1 MNQQLTILVVDD
13 EPRMVDEIE
22 EFLQAQKFNVLTAY
36 NPDQALEIMK
46 NNTVD
51 IAILD
56 IRLPGMSG
64 IELLQK
70 LKKIQPLVEVI
81 MISGHGD
88 MSTVI
93 DAMRQGAV
101 DYFPKPFRLTEI
113 YKAIVRTQRFIHLT
127 EELQTVKTNRDVLSK
142 MLLDHIGVQLIGN
155 SSAVKDL
162 IGMMSRVAQ
171 TPSTSVLIMGE
182 SGTGKELVAHG
193 IHYLSKRSTNKFY
206 SVNCSAIPETL
217 FESEFFGH
225 KKGAFTGADSEK
237 QGWFEIADKGTLFL
251 DEISDLPLI
260 QQAKLLR
267 VLEEKKVSKL
277 GSRQINNVDVRVIA
291 ASNKDLELMV
301 DEQKFRSDLFHRL
314 GIFIIKIPPLREHK
328 EDIPILVEYYLK
340 RTANNMEKNVNKV
353 HPKVIELLKS
363 YSFPGNIRELR
374 NIIERAVIY
383 CDGDVLTTD
392 HIQLSWS
399 KKMDQSPVFPSNHS
413 ENTSE
418 NGLNLEENEMEL
430 ISKAMELA
438 ESNKAKAAMLLGI
451 SWQSL
456 DRRMKKFGM
465 E

>member
-1 MNQQLTILVVDD
+1 MSQHLTILVVDD

-22 EFLQAQKFNVLTAY
+22 EFLKAQKFAVLTAFH
-36 NPDQALEIMK
+36 PKQAMEIMHSES
-46 NNTVD
+46 VD

-64 IELLQK
+64 LEL
-70 LKKIQPLVEVI
+70 LKKIKQIHPLTEVI

-88 MSTVI
+88 MATVI
-93 DAMRQGAV
+93 EAMRQGAV
-101 DYFPKPFRLTEI
+101 DYFPKPFRLSEI
-113 YKAIVRTQRFIHLT
+113 YKAIVRTQRFIQLT
-127 EELQTVKTNRDVLSK
+127 GELESVKSSRDILSK
-142 MLLDHIGVQLIGN
+142 KLLEHIGVQLIGN
-155 SSAVKDL
+155 SPEVKNL
-162 IGMMSRVAQ
+162 ISKMNRVAQ

-193 IHYLSKRSTNKFY
+193 IHYLSKRNTNKFY

-267 VLEEKKVSKL
+267 VLEEKKVNKL
-277 GSRQINNVDVRVIA
+277 GSRQIIDVDVRVIA
-291 ASNKDLELMV
+291 ASNKDLEQMV
-301 DEQKFRSDLFHRL
+301 EEQKFRSDLFHRL

-328 EDIPILVEYYLK
+328 ADIPILVDYYLK
-340 RTANNMEKNVNKV
+340 KTASSMEKQVNKV
-353 HPKVIELLKS
+353 HPNVIDRLRS
-363 YSFPGNIRELR
+363 YDFPGNIRELR

-383 CDGDVLTTD
+383 CDGDVLTSE
-392 HIQLSWS
+392 HIQFSWS
-399 KKMDQSPVFPSNHS
+399 KKSV
-413 ENTSE
+413 ENSSTT
-418 NGLNLEENEMEL
+418 NQLRNVTTGGLNLEANEVEL
-430 ISKAMELA
+430 IRKAMEQ
-438 ESNKAKAAMLLGI
+438 SGQNKAKASMLLGI

-456 DRRMKKFGM
+456 DRRLKKFGM